1 MTEPQES
8 QLIAASDLGISIGE
22 KQLVSGVSLD
32 VRAGEC
38 VALVGESGSGKSLTC
53 RALLG
58 TLHRIGASMTGK
70 LFIEGRG
77 MSSATEQDWRALRGK
92 KVGFV
97 PQASMAGLDPVMR
110 VGQQLLE
117 TIRLHDG
124 PGTNPKARALE
135 LLAQVE
141 MPDPEQVYR
150 SYPHQLSGGM
160 RQRVMIALALA
171 GRPKVLIA
179 DEPTTALDVTVE
191 RAILDLLSKL
201 CREEQM
207 GLLLVTHDLGV
218 VRRSAQRVYVMR
230 AGALVEHGETAEVLA
245 RPTVGLPEVSI
256 DSRPVRLS
264 GGQRQRIVIAR
275 ALACEPEVLIAD
287 EPTSALDVSVQA
299 QILNLL
305 LDLRESRGLALVV
318 VSHDLAVLRYLTE
331 TCLVMYRGEIIE
343 SGRTIDIFERPQ
355 REYTRE
361 LVHARR

>member
-1 MTEPQES
+1 MTEAQES
-8 QLIAASDLGISIGE
+8 QLLAASDISISIGE
-22 KQLVSGVSLD
+22 KQLVSGVSLQ

-58 TLHRIGASMTGK
+58 TLHRIGAWMTGA
-70 LFIEGRG
+70 LTLEGRD
-77 MSSATEQDWRALRGK
+77 MSSATEHDWRALRGK
-92 KVGFV
+92 NVGFV

-124 PGTNPKARALE
+124 PGTNLKTRALE

-141 MPDPEQVYR
+141 MPDPEKVYR

-191 RAILDLLSKL
+191 RAILELLSKL
-201 CREEQM
+201 CQEEQM

-230 AGALVEHGETAEVLA
+230 AGELVEHGETADVLA
-245 RPTVGLPEVSI
+245 RPTHPYTVALLAADPALVQ
-256 DSRPVRLS
+256 P
-264 GGQRQRIVIAR
+264 GQRLIGIA
-275 ALACEPEVLIAD
+275 
-287 EPTSALDVSVQA
+287 
-299 QILNLL
+299 
-305 LDLRESRGLALVV
+305 
-318 VSHDLAVLRYLTE
+318 
-331 TCLVMYRGEIIE
+331 GE
-343 SGRTIDIFERPQ
+343 
-355 REYTRE
+355 EYSND
-361 LVHARR
+361 